1 MIKSKQLFFLFCS
14 LFLCCAIAVAQEAQK
29 SALQQKAE
37 EELRNAHPVTARYT
51 YIKAYEDYANQG
63 KMKQSVECAIKATE
77 LFIKNNEYKEA
88 FDMLYQADVMINNKS
103 AKDGMSQP
111 ALHYMVS
118 KERMDIYMRLN
129 KTQSALEH
137 INVMERYAEKSGDE
151 DLKNDAL
158 YNKAIYYY
166 TIGQNTKGNEV
177 FEEMAAKLT
186 ASKEY
191 DKVDKVYQTLIS
203 NSRKSGNA
211 SLLSQSYK
219 KYILWKDSV
228 SALKVADEIGA
239 LKKQIA
245 ENEASIADKDSSL
258 TTRWMMIVGLCIIV
272 AGLAVALVVGA
283 VVLMR
288 FILLTRKQKKVI
300 KLAND
305 NNALKAKFIS
315 NISAQLDPTL
325 KKLDSRQP
333 EVDALIKFSEHIQ
346 QLSVLENS
354 MDEEVEMEEVQVVPF
369 CESIMDAI
377 RSKVKSNVTLH
388 VNTPKMSALINKEYV
403 SHILTHLLNNAVEFV
418 TDGGTITLEYKK
430 RGAHSHQFL
439 VSNTGATIEEEK
451 REDIFKAFREIR
463 DLTKGDGLGLP
474 TCKQMAL
481 KMKGDLIIDPEYTKG
496 TRFVLE
502 LHG

>member
-1 MIKSKQLFFLFCS
+1 M
-14 LFLCCAIAVAQEAQK
+14 
-29 SALQQKAE
+29 
-37 EELRNAHPVTARYT
+37 
-51 YIKAYEDYANQG
+51 
-63 KMKQSVECAIKATE
+63 
-77 LFIKNNEYKEA
+77 
-88 FDMLYQADVMINNKS
+88 
-103 AKDGMSQP
+103 
-111 ALHYMVS
+111 
-118 KERMDIYMRLN
+118 
-129 KTQSALEH
+129 
-137 INVMERYAEKSGDE
+137 
-151 DLKNDAL
+151 
-158 YNKAIYYY
+158 
-166 TIGQNTKGNEV
+166 
-177 FEEMAAKLT
+177 T

-354 MDEEVEMEEVQVVPF
+354 MDEEVEMEEVQVAPF
-369 CESIMDAI
+369 CESIMDTI
-377 RSKVKSNVTLH
+377 RGKVKSNVTLH
-388 VNTPKMSALINKEYV
+388 VNAPKMSALINKEYV
-403 SHILTHLLNNAVEFV
+403 SHILTHLLNNAVEYV
-418 TDGGTITLEYKK
+418 SDGGTVTLEYKK

-439 VSNTGATIEEEK
+439 VSNTGDAIEEEK
-451 REDIFKAFREIR
+451 RENIFQAFREIR